1 MIGRLNLR
9 RGVAL
14 TGTSALAAMLCAA
27 APAWA
32 QSTTDNRDEE
42 AAEAPLPQSAAD
54 TAPAGDEGEVVV
66 TGSSIRGVPPTGSNL
81 IAITREDIRTVGA
94 NTTADLLASVPQ
106 LNSFNTAPRAAN
118 GGAGAF
124 APGLRSLPASA
135 TLPLMNGHRLVAG
148 GTNQTNPDF
157 PFLPELAIERVEIV
171 ADGASAIYG
180 SDAVAGVVNF
190 ITRKRVNGVEA
201 SVRYGMADDYTSVS
215 ASALAGHDWGSGA
228 IVAAYQYAGNDNI
241 VGADRR
247 YRIVDFRPYG
257 GVDSRTTVCPSPNV
271 AVNTTAYAI
280 FYAAPAL
287 APNTRNYCDNGAV
300 TDLVPESRLHSA
312 FLTAHQELSGRV
324 TLWGEILYSDRKDA
338 VQIPP
343 PAGAGASG
351 GVILYN
357 LPGFANPFF
366 RTPPGTGATTEFVQF
381 RTDNLYGADHVDNRF
396 RVRAGNS
403 SAGIDARLA
412 GDFKLTVYG
421 TFDWARNDAYL
432 PAINPAAL
440 DAAALGTTP
449 ATALDPFGNGTA
461 PAVAAAITDY
471 AGDLV
476 IHQRTFLG
484 AAKID
489 GPLAD
494 LPGGPLKIAVG
505 TEYRHEAFR
514 QRGIYGGNQVPES
527 LDRNIKSAY
536 GELFVPIFGADNQ
549 APLMRSLALSLSG
562 RYDDY
567 SDFGSTF
574 NPKIGLDWDPVGG
587 LTLRGTYG
595 TSFRAPGLRDVGATV
610 GAYYF
615 NAAAIA
621 GSTFRDPTRGA
632 AQVDTIFL
640 LGGNRGLQ
648 PEKARTWSVG
658 ADLNPAVLPG
668 FRAGVTFYDIH
679 YTDVIGTPGG
689 SIAFTD
695 PTFASV
701 VFRNPTA
708 AQLSSLLSIAVPVN
722 FVPGAL
728 PPIGNLLDFRQ
739 GNFGVRDTNGLD
751 FDINYR
757 RTTGFGS
764 VFAGLAGNYILKFE
778 TQLSA
783 TAPVSD
789 QLSLGVPK
797 MTLRGTLGAQAGPV
811 GAVGFVNYR
820 HGVTGLY
827 ATPTGTAEY
836 SAGAYTTVDLRVSVK
851 LPDTGLAK
859 GTELALQI
867 NDLLDQ
873 APPFFPATDGIGGA
887 YNPIGR
893 YVALNLR
900 KNF

>member
-1 MIGRLNLR
+1 MAHPKLKTRL
-9 RGVAL
+9 AL
-14 TGTSALAAMLCAA
+14 GGTSAIAALLCAA
-27 APAWA
+27 PALA
-32 QSTTDNRDEE
+32 QTTSAQDS
-42 AAEAPLPQSAAD
+42 AAASPAEPPVPQSESP
-54 TAPAGDEGEVVV
+54 TATDDREIVV

-81 IAITREDIRTVGA
+81 ISVTREDIRTVGA

-157 PFLPELAIERVEIV
+157 PFIPDLAIERVEIV

-190 ITRKRVNGVEA
+190 ITRKRASGLEA
-201 SVRYGMADDYTSVS
+201 SVRYGMADNYHTFSG
-215 ASALAGHDWGSGA
+215 SALAGHDWGSGSF
-228 IVAAYQYAGNDNI
+228 VAAYQYAENGNI
-241 VGADRR
+241 VGADRD
-247 YRIVDFRPYG
+247 YRIVDLSPYG
-257 GVDSRTTVCPSPNV
+257 GVDTRTTVCPAANV

-280 FYAAPAL
+280 YYAAPAL
-287 APNTRNYCDNGAV
+287 APNTRNSCDGGAV
-300 TDLVPESRLHSA
+300 TDLVPKSRLHSGY
-312 FLTAHQELSGRV
+312 LTAHQDLSDRV
-324 TLWGEILYSDRKDA
+324 TLWGELLYSDRKD
-338 VQIPP
+338 VVRTPP

-357 LPGFANPFF
+357 IPGFAVNPFF
-366 RTPPGTGATTEFVQF
+366 RTPPGSGATVEFVQF
-381 RTDNLYGADHVDNRF
+381 RTDNLYGADHIDNKY

-403 SAGIDARLA
+403 SAGIDATLG
-412 GDFKLTVYG
+412 GDLKLSVYG
-421 TFDWARNDAYL
+421 TYDWARNDAYL

-440 DAAALGTTP
+440 DAAANGTTA

-461 PAVAAAITDY
+461 PDVAARITDY
-471 AGDLV
+471 AGDLT
-476 IHQRTFLG
+476 IHQRTYLG

-494 LPGGPLKIAVG
+494 LPGGQLKIAVG
-505 TEYRHEAFR
+505 GEYRHESFR
-514 QRGIYGGNQVPES
+514 QRGIYGGSQVPET
-527 LDRNIKSAY
+527 LDRNIGSVY
-536 GELFVPIFGADNQ
+536 GELFVPIFGPANE
-549 APLMRSLALSLSG
+549 APLMRSLVLSLSG
-562 RYDDY
+562 RYDHY
-567 SDFGSTF
+567 SDFGSTR
-574 NPKIGLDWDPVGG
+574 NPKIGVNWDPVHG
-587 LTLRGTYG
+587 LTVRGTYG
-595 TSFRAPGLRDVGATV
+595 TSFRAPGLRDVAATV
-610 GAYYF
+610 GAYYY

-648 PEKARTWSVG
+648 PEKARTWSIG
-658 ADLNPAVLPG
+658 ADLHPTALPN
-668 FRAGVTFYDIH
+668 FHASATFYDIH

-701 VFRNPTA
+701 VFRNPSA
-708 AQLSSLLSIAVPVN
+708 AQLNSLLSIAVPVN

-728 PPIGNLLDFRQ
+728 PAIGNLLDFRQ
-739 GNFGVRDTNGLD
+739 GNFGVRDTNGID
-751 FDINYR
+751 FDIGYR
-757 RTTGFGS
+757 QQTDFGA
-764 VFAGLAGNYILKFE
+764 VYAGLAGNYILKFE
-778 TQLSA
+778 TQLSP

-789 QLSLGVPK
+789 QLGLGVPK
-797 MTLRGTLGAQAGPV
+797 MTLRGTLGVQAGPV
-811 GAVGFVNYR
+811 GAVAFVNYR

-836 SAGAYTTVDLRVSVK
+836 SAGAYTTLDLRVSVK